1 MEGKKKVSHSHL
13 KWVTEKK
20 KWVKAHYSIISNFQ
34 WPSVFYCY
42 TRIYTNKAHPAAAS
56 GLLQVA
62 VQLSQDYFEY
72 NPIFTPKFN
81 LFQLFLKLRLAKIK
95 NTNLQC

>member
-1 MEGKKKVSHSHL
+1 MKKKNESKPTIVYQQLPMTKCVLLLH
-13 KWVTEKK
+13 
-20 KWVKAHYSIISNFQ
+20 
-34 WPSVFYCY
+34 
-42 TRIYTNKAHPAAAS
+42 TNLHKHKAHPAAAS
-56 GLLQVA
+56 GLFQVA

-81 LFQLFLKLRLAKIK
+81 LFQLFLKLAKIK